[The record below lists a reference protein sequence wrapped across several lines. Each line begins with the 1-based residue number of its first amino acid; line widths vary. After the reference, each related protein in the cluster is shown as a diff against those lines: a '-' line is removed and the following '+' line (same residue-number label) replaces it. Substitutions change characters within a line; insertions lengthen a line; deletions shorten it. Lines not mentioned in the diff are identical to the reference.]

1 MKIAVVGAGIM
12 GMSAAYFIKE
22 TFPHFDVS
30 VYAEKMSPHTTSDG
44 AAGICVGA
52 PVEKNSREKVN
63 KWVKATV
70 DYAHNIIRT
79 DENAHKMGL
88 SIVHGYFLSSTGEL
102 EISDWKD
109 CVLNHHKLEES
120 ELLQFPDEIKSGYLV
135 TTVFIECSKYIPWI
149 AKLFKQ
155 KGGQLIEEKIECLD
169 ELQAYDII
177 INCSGLGARY
187 LVNDDA
193 VKPVRGHVIRIKAPW
208 VKEFIRHVDNDDRG
222 RSKHILVNQDTV
234 VIGGLKEKDCI
245 EPEPREEDREWII
258 SEAKRFLPSL
268 KNAEMVSEWVGFRPS
283 RPTVR
288 LEKEIWKFKT
298 PQGEVKLV
306 PVIHNYGHS
315 AHGVSLFYGCTQ
327 EVLELVK
334 SCISCKSR
342 L

>member
-79 DENAHKMGL
+79 DENAPKMGL

-135 TTVFIECSKYIPWI
+135 TTVFVECSKYIPWI

-208 VKEFIRHVDNDDRG
+208 VKGFIRHVDNDDRG

-288 LEKEIWKFKT
+288 LEKEIWKLKT
-298 PQGEVKLV
+298 PQGEVKPV

-327 EVLELVK
+327 EVLKLVK